1 MFHLSTRPPGDADAQ
16 TTSTHDS
23 LSSTLASPY
32 AYHIAHI
39 RANENMSIFNPEEP
53 AGCLDEKKSNA
64 NRAGRPADGRLRRR
78 ASAGAAKRQRPPKVV
93 THYR

>member
-1 MFHLSTRPPGDADAQ
+1 MTVCVSSFNPPARRRRRQ

-53 AGCLDEKKSNA
+53 GCLDEKKSNA

-78 ASAGAAKRQRPPKVV
+78 ASARQRNGSDPRKS
-93 THYR
+93 

>member
-1 MFHLSTRPPGDADAQ
+1 MTVCVSSFNPPARRRRRQ

-53 AGCLDEKKSNA
+53 GCLDEKKSNA
-64 NRAGRPADGRLRRR
+64 NRGG
-78 ASAGAAKRQRPPKVV
+78 QRPPPPAPRPTRRCTAATVEKV
-93 THYR
+93 